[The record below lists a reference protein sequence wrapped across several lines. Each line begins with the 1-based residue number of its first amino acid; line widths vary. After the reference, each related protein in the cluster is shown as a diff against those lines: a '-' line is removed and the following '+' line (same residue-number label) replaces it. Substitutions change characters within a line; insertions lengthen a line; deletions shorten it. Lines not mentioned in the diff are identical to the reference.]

1 MKLLITRFPFE
12 SALGGAERQTLWL
25 MEGLIAR
32 GHQVEFLGSC
42 ETLLS
47 LCKEKYIPHTR
58 LDIGPPPVSKLS
70 ILRFFLKKSFMQEK
84 LLTAMQHKTY
94 DAVLMMSLSEK
105 LLLTSELV
113 SKNTRV
119 FWVEHDRI
127 GLWLKKN
134 PWLPMLKELSRL
146 VTTVVV
152 SDLSKRLYQGLKWP
166 GKLLVIPN
174 GIDVSRLQKAGS
186 KAMPPRIGSIARLS
200 PEKGIDILLE
210 AITEVPEMDLV
221 IVGKGKE
228 EGYLRKII
236 DERRLSDRVTIK
248 NTIND
253 VGELYSSLS
262 IFVLPSIDHDPFG
275 LVAAEA
281 MYMGIPVIVTDQC
294 GIADVLTHKK
304 DALIVDAG
312 SVTSLTDAIQWLI
325 KNPEKAQELAK
336 NGIDTSREKFGLEKM
351 IDRYEQAL
359 FGNK

>member
-47 LCKEKYIPHTR
+47 LCKEKNIPHKR
-58 LDIGPPPVSKLS
+58 LNIGSPPVSKFS

-84 LLTAMQHKTY
+84 LLTAIKNKTY

-119 FWVEHDRI
+119 FWIEHDRI
-127 GLWLKKN
+127 GPWLTKN
-134 PWLPMLKELSRL
+134 PWLSMLKELSRL
-146 VTTVVV
+146 VTTIVV
-152 SDLSKRLYQGLKWP
+152 SDLSSRLYKGLKWP

-174 GIDVSRLQKAGS
+174 GIDVSRLKKTGS
-186 KAMPPRIGSIARLS
+186 KSTPPRIGTIARLS
-200 PEKGIDILLE
+200 PEKGVDILLE
-210 AITEVPEMDLV
+210 TMTEVPEMDLI
-221 IVGKGKE
+221 IVGKGNE

-236 DERRLSDRVTIK
+236 DERGLSDRVSIENK
-248 NTIND
+248 IND
-253 VGELYSSLS
+253 IAGLYSSLS
-262 IFVLPSIDHDPFG
+262 IFVLPSVDHDPFG

-294 GIADVLTHKK
+294 GIADVLIQKK
-304 DALIVDAG
+304 DAMIVDAG

-325 KNPEKAQELAK
+325 KNPEKSQELAK
-336 NGIDTSREKFGLEKM
+336 NGMDTAREKFGLEKM
-351 IDRYEQAL
+351 IDRYEQVL